1 MEYGDICCRGY
12 QIYFTTGFSVQS
24 FFLFL
29 IPDQTFFGF
38 HQKITVA
45 KYCQIRWQKIAKY
58 SSTDKR
64 RVDNRTDR
72 FKVKAF
78 IKLSTDLK
86 TKFLFFKHTV

>member
-1 MEYGDICCRGY
+1 M
-12 QIYFTTGFSVQS
+12 V
-24 FFLFL
+24 
-29 IPDQTFFGF
+29 
-38 HQKITVA
+38 
-45 KYCQIRWQKIAKY
+45 KY

-86 TKFLFFKHTV
+86 TKVLFQVCYLKFKKHDKIV